1 MMSKSSILFLVC
13 MGFCVPYAMVFYQVV
28 CGLRLKRQVDSDRKA
43 LRAIDQEREQE
54 VELLLARLRQA
65 RAAT

>member
-1 MMSKSSILFLVC
+1 MSKSSILLFVC
-13 MGFCVPYAMVFYQVV
+13 IGFCVPYAMVFYQIV

-43 LRAIDQEREQE
+43 LRAIDRERDQE

>member
-1 MMSKSSILFLVC
+1 MMSKSSTLFLVC
-13 MGFCVPYAMVFYQVV
+13 LGFCVPYAMVLYQVV
-28 CGLRLKRQVDSDRKA
+28 CGLRLKRRVDSDRKA
-43 LRAIDQEREQE
+43 QRAIDRERDQE